1 MSESLNTSL
10 MNCLWELEKDI
21 SMFGIIMNL
30 MIKASGLL

>member
-10 MNCLWELEKDI
+10 INCLWGLEKDTL
-21 SMFGIIMNL
+21 MFGIIMNV

>member
-10 MNCLWELEKDI
+10 INWLWELETDI
-21 SMFGIIMNL
+21 LMFGIIMNL